1 MGYDL
6 GYVTEKQFFSDW
18 QGLNLNFINAL
29 RKVVGI
35 KGEAVKSMMRGEI
48 LQVRIP
54 YNFAYDVFVNKSL
67 PKYYALTGAGQKFR
81 INDAINT
88 TSLIGLRNIE
98 FVDMNRKLNLGA
110 PSQSIPSEFCFSG
123 VDGSGDTKV
132 DLFPVPSGAF
142 TLLFD
147 LTIPQAALTADGTS
161 VKVLDYLVTQNAY
174 ARALMERGEDGGTST
189 SDAYVLYKGML
200 SDAIA
205 LESTRYPE
213 DNFVAV

>member
-1 MGYDL
+1 MTYLELVNDVL
-6 GYVTEKQFFSDW
+6 VRLRESTVTT
-18 QGLNLNFINAL
+18 
-29 RKVVGI
+29 VGETSYSSLI
-35 KGEAVKSMMRGEI
+35 GK
-48 LQVRIP
+48 
-54 YNFAYDVFVNKSL
+54 FVNDAKRQIEDSYSWNVL
-67 PKYYALTGAGQKFR
+67 AQTITVTTTSGTSSYALTGAGQKFR

-123 VDGSGDTKV
+123 VDASGDTKV

-147 LTIPQAALTADGTS
+147 LTIPQAALSDDGTS
-161 VKVLDYLVTQNAY
+161 VKVLDYLVAQSAY
-174 ARALMERGEDGGTST
+174 ARALIERGEDGGTNSAE
-189 SDAYVLYKGML
+189 AYALFRGML